1 MPASRSLPE
10 LASAPAAP
18 QPDIAALYLDHHGW
32 LQGWLRRR
40 IGDAHQAADLAQDT
54 FVRLLTSSVGRGEA
68 TAAAQPAAGLR
79 EPRAY
84 LATVAKHVLVNHLRR
99 QSLEQAYLQ
108 ALAVLPEPE
117 ALSPER
123 QLMVL
128 QALQEIDAMLDALPP
143 KVRAVFILSQ
153 IDGLTYAEIAEA
165 LGVGLRSVKRYMAQ
179 AMAECILLAD

>member
-1 MPASRSLPE
+1 MTATSPVPLRTT
-10 LASAPAAP
+10 AAL
-18 QPDIAALYLDHHGW
+18 PDIAALYVEHHGW

-40 IGDAHQAADLAQDT
+40 LGDAHQAADLAQDT
-54 FVRLLTSSVGRGEA
+54 FVRLLSPAASHGDASAA
-68 TAAAQPAAGLR
+68 TPPAAALR
-79 EPRAY
+79 APRAY

-117 ALSPER
+117 AISPER
-123 QLMVL
+123 QLVIL
-128 QALQEIDAMLDALPP
+128 QALQEVDAMLDALPA

-153 IDGLTYAEIAEA
+153 IDGLTYGEIAQA

>member
-1 MPASRSLPE
+1 MTATSPVPLQPAPVL
-10 LASAPAAP
+10 
-18 QPDIAALYLDHHGW
+18 PDIAALYVEHHGW

-40 IGDAHQAADLAQDT
+40 LGDAHQAADLAQDT
-54 FVRLLTSSVGRGEA
+54 FVRLLSPAASHGDASAA
-68 TAAAQPAAGLR
+68 TPPAAALR
-79 EPRAY
+79 TPRAY

-117 ALSPER
+117 AISPER
-123 QLMVL
+123 QLAIL
-128 QALQEIDAMLDALPP
+128 QALQEVDAMLDALPA

-153 IDGLTYAEIAEA
+153 IDGLTYAEIAQV

>member
-1 MPASRSLPE
+1 MCPSSTLPI
-10 LASAPAAP
+10 ARIAPIAPAVAYP
-18 QPDIAALYLDHHGW
+18 EIAALYADHHGW
-32 LQGWLRRR
+32 LQGWLRRK

-54 FVRLLTSSVGRGEA
+54 FIRLLS
-68 TAAAQPAAGLR
+68 QPAQAASVVR

-84 LATVAKHVLVNHLRR
+84 LATVAKHLLINHLRR

-108 ALAVLPEPE
+108 ALAVWPEPE
-117 ALSPER
+117 AISPER
-123 QLMVL
+123 QLIVL
-128 QALQEIDAMLDALPP
+128 QALQEIDAMLDALAP

-153 IDGLTYAEIAEA
+153 VEGLSYAEIAQA